1 MVTKVVRCTCGVEL
15 RDESDDALVETVQRH
30 AREAHELEL
39 SREQVLAMMEIEQ

>member
-15 RDESDDALVETVQRH
+15 RDESDDALVENVQRH

-39 SREQVLAMMEIEQ
+39 SREQVMSMMEIEQ